1 MCLPRLQEPVVHPQV
16 HIHDQYLGHR
26 RRPAALRKHRRDG
39 PAVGR
44 LPGVE
49 QQPQGVV
56 DPALPLLG
64 RQAEDLQ
71 VLLDRVAGPS
81 LLQHVVGDPEPA
93 GRKHRVTVAVLLE
106 RSRLAYQ
113 PVDDVAVLDA
123 MLPSATKPRQGVDLA
138 GAVPDLQGLD
148 HDVNVQQLTD
158 QSAGQ

>member
-1 MCLPRLQEPVVHPQV
+1 MCLPWLQEPVVHPQV
-16 HIHDQYLGHR
+16 HIHDRYLGHR
-26 RRPAALRKHRRDG
+26 RRPAALRKRRREG
-39 PAVGR
+39 RAVGR

-56 DPALPLLG
+56 DPDLSFLG

-71 VLLDRVAGPS
+71 VLLDRAAGPS

-93 GRKHRVTVAVLLE
+93 GREHRVAVAVLLE
-106 RSRLAYQ
+106 RSGLAHQ

-123 MLPSATKPRQGVDLA
+123 MLPPATKPRQGVDLA

-148 HDVNVQQLTD
+148 HDVNVHRLTD
-158 QSAGQ
+158 QPAGQ

>member
-26 RRPAALRKHRRDG
+26 RRPAALRNRRREG
-39 PAVGR
+39 RAVGR

-49 QQPQGVV
+49 QQSQGVV
-56 DPALPLLG
+56 DPDLSFLG

-71 VLLDRVAGPS
+71 VILDRAAGPA

-93 GRKHRVTVAVLLE
+93 GREHRVAVAVLLE
-106 RSRLAYQ
+106 RSGLAHQ

-123 MLPSATKPRQGVDLA
+123 ILPPATKPRQGVDPA

-148 HDVNVQQLTD
+148 HDVNVHRLTD